1 MGILILLARRFVA
14 GENLEDAIFAARK
27 LNKEDISVTIDF
39 LGEHTKSK
47 KEALENLQNYIKL
60 IKTLRILKLN
70 SNVSIKLTSLGID
83 INKKFCYSN
92 LNKLIKL
99 SKKYNMPL
107 TIDMESSIYTS
118 TTLKFYKKLHKKYK
132 SLEIALQANLKR
144 SKKDIDILIK
154 TKSNI
159 RLVKGAYKENPKI
172 AYKNK
177 EDVNKSYTEL
187 LKKLVKSKCFIS
199 IATHD
204 ENIINFSKS
213 LINKY
218 KIKKNKYEFQML
230 YGIRRD
236 IQKKLAD
243 QNYPIRVYVPYGK
256 KWLPY
261 FYRRLRE
268 RKENILFIVKNLMRG

>member
-1 MGILILLARRFVA
+1 MNEF
-14 GENLEDAIFAARK
+14 
-27 LNKEDISVTIDF
+27 ISSSVQCI
-39 LGEHTKSK
+39 
-47 KEALENLQNYIKL
+47 
-60 IKTLRILKLN
+60 R
-70 SNVSIKLTSLGID
+70 TS
-83 INKKFCYSN
+83 
-92 LNKLIKL
+92 
-99 SKKYNMPL
+99 
-107 TIDMESSIYTS
+107 
-118 TTLKFYKKLHKKYK
+118 
-132 SLEIALQANLKR
+132 
-144 SKKDIDILIK
+144 LIK

-177 EDVNKSYTEL
+177 EYVNKSYTDL
-187 LKKLVKSKCFIS
+187 LRKLLKSKCFIS

-204 ENIINFSKS
+204 EKIINFSKS

-268 RKENILFIVKNLMRG
+268 RKENLLFIVKNLIRG